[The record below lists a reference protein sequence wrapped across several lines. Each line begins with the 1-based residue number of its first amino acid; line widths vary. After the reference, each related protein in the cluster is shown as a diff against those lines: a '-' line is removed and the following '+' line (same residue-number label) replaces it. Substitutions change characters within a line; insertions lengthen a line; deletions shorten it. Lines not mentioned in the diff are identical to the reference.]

1 MTNLVPYWS
10 PCQPDMEP
18 KYDGG
23 WYRRQDVDTELE
35 RLQAKLADVED
46 QRRDLQHELM
56 RLKMDAQAPV
66 LPDEPE
72 SRTQIDRVEYPCGC
86 VASFN
91 GMILMTCAE
100 HSPKGNK

>member
-1 MTNLVPYWS
+1 MTNQRLPELVRSREGYHGTTID
-10 PCQPDMEP
+10 C
-18 KYDGG
+18 YDCDEIDPILE
-23 WYRRQDVDTELE
+23 QKEHEIE
-35 RLQAKLADVED
+35 RLRAECDALQA
-46 QRRDLQHELM
+46 EL
-56 RLKMDAQAPV
+56 DHTVASHAQGA
-66 LPDEPE
+66 DEPE